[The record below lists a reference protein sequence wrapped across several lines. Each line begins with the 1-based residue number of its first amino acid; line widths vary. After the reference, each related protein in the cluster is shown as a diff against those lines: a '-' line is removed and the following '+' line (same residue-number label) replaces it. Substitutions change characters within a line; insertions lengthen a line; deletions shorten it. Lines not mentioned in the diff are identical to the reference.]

1 VSRPG
6 DVILVKA
13 SRGMR
18 LERVID
24 ALADVRVSDT
34 LANVRVSDAPEEGG

>member
-1 VSRPG
+1 VAAAVERVRAVSRAG
-6 DVILVKA
+6 YVILVKA

-24 ALADVRVSDT
+24 GLVEKS
-34 LANVRVSDAPEEGG
+34 